1 MMQTNWATQKEKY
14 WSQNRT
20 LTVTIVYFIIL
31 SFLLF
36 GCQYFIQTIICMY
49 HILEYIIISLLV

>member
-20 LTVTIVYFIIL
+20 ITVTIVYFIIL

-36 GCQYFIQTIICMY
+36 GCQYFIQTIICM
-49 HILEYIIISLLV
+49 L